1 MKTAEKYLKKVSMMK
16 KRLLLV
22 EDELEVVNGLLT
34 KVTSGPLQQDVV
46 MTSRD
51 LTKQENLIVEL
62 SELKDKYN
70 NLFEEYKD
78 VREEVIGEILE
89 LENPVYS
96 NILYYRFIEEKKF
109 DEISEKINYSYRWT
123 QELYQRSVKE
133 FALKHLNT

>member
-16 KRLLLV
+16 KRLMLV

-46 MTSRD
+46 TTSRD
-51 LTKQENLIVEL
+51 LTKQENLIIEL

-109 DEISEKINYSYRWT
+109 DEISERIGYTYRWT

>member
-70 NLFEEYKD
+70 NMFEEYKAI
-78 VREEVIGEILE
+78 REEIIGEILE

-109 DEISEKINYSYRWT
+109 DEISERIGYTYRWT

>member
-70 NLFEEYKD
+70 NMFEEYK
-78 VREEVIGEILE
+78 VAREEVVGKILE

-96 NILYYRFIEEKKF
+96 IILYYRFIEEKKF
-109 DEISEKINYSYRWT
+109 DEISERIGYTYRWT

>member
-16 KRLLLV
+16 KRLMLV

-46 MTSRD
+46 TTSRD

-109 DEISEKINYSYRWT
+109 DEISERIGYTYRWT

>member
-16 KRLLLV
+16 KRLMLV

-46 MTSRD
+46 TTSRD
-51 LTKQENLIVEL
+51 LTKQENLILEL

-109 DEISEKINYSYRWT
+109 DEISERIGYTYRWT

>member
-51 LTKQENLIVEL
+51 LTKQENLILEL

-70 NLFEEYKD
+70 NLFEEYNA
-78 VREEVIGEILE
+78 VREEVVGEILE

-96 NILYYRFIEEKKF
+96 LILYYRFIEEKKF
-109 DEISEKINYSYRWT
+109 DEISERIGYTYRWT
-123 QELYQRSVKE
+123 QELCQRSVKE